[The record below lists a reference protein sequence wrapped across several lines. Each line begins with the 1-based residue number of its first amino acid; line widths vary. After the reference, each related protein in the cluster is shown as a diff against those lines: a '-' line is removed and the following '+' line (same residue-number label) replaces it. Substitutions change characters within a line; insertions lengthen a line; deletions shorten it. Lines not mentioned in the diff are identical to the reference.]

1 MTVLYPLCQG
11 RTAGGGASPIS
22 TVFSRRFTVVI
33 LNIITDLFSNAT
45 ATADAVGS
53 TVAQSV
59 GVDEERLRVPVAS
72 RKLVARWRSAVSA

>member
-1 MTVLYPLCQG
+1 M
-11 RTAGGGASPIS
+11 
-22 TVFSRRFTVVI
+22 I